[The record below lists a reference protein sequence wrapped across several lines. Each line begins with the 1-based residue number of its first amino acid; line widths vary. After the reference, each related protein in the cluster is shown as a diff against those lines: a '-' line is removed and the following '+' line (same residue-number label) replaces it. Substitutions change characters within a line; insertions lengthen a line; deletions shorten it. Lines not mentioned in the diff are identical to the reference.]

1 MKKNP
6 IKAIFAMLILMVAMA
21 RGVGRKYQDYGHEV
35 VVITKTQ
42 GRQAALSKIKMDMES
57 GNVDLV
63 MGFIM
68 IAVVLAVGVY
78 LLASIDTAMPAVANT
93 SAYYDLQSTV
103 QTTTVSG
110 YGLLVV
116 ILILL
121 AAMGLIGTL
130 MVMRGRR

>member
-1 MKKNP
+1 
-6 IKAIFAMLILMVAMA
+6 
-21 RGVGRKYQDYGHEV
+21 
-35 VVITKTQ
+35 
-42 GRQAALSKIKMDMES
+42 
-57 GNVDLV
+57 
-63 MGFIM
+63 M

-93 SAYYDLQSTV
+93 SAYYDLQNTV